1 MTSYSGD
8 SLLVVD
14 GGSTGSVE
22 FATADDAQTLRT
34 ILEGRAGQPLSIT
47 LAPAYSDADVEGHA
61 ESPSVAL
68 TLRLGD
74 DDVEGHAISVH
85 FPTSADAARFRRN
98 LLLTGAVA
106 GSLILGSAGAV
117 VINSQANA
125 PADDAIRGPVYERP
139 VGRGAL
145 EYSDPTMSIS
155 EAAAAAAAAEAAAAV
170 TPMAI
175 DPATGKP
182 ADRGFLAGVE
192 GPAIGGADSA
202 TNRPEGKGPLEGVD

>member
-8 SLLVVD
+8 SLLVIE
-14 GGSTGSVE
+14 GGSTGAVE
-22 FATADDAQTLRT
+22 FATADDAARLRA
-34 ILEGRAGQPLSIT
+34 LLAGRAGQPMSVT
-47 LAPAYSDADVEGHA
+47 LAPADSDADVEGHA

-68 TLRLGD
+68 TLILDD

-98 LLLTGAVA
+98 LLLTGALA
-106 GSLILGSAGAV
+106 GSLVLGSAGAV
-117 VINSQANA
+117 VISSQATA
-125 PADDAIRGPVYERP
+125 PADDVIRGPVYERP

-155 EAAAAAAAAEAAAAV
+155 EAAAAAAAAEVLAPV
-170 TPMAI
+170 VI

-182 ADRGFLAGVE
+182 TDRGFLE
-192 GPAIGGADSA
+192 GADGPVIGGAGA
-202 TNRPEGKGPLEGVD
+202 TTNRPEGKGPLEGVD

>member
-155 EAAAAAAAAEAAAAV
+155 EAAAAAAAAETIATV
-170 TPMAI
+170 GI
-175 DPATGKP
+175 NPATGKP
-182 ADRGFLAGVE
+182 ADRGFLE
-192 GPAIGGADSA
+192 GADGPVIGGANSA
-202 TNRPEGKGPLEGVD
+202 INRPEGKGPLEGVD